1 MAELPFRHFQP
12 TLRRTGTVLKFQ
24 VNRDAFN
31 EAVSFVVRVLPQ
43 RIPMPILNGILIEA
57 DANALRLSV
66 FDYEVSAQVEIVAK
80 VENPGRVLV
89 SGRLLSEITSKLPNA
104 PIEVSQEGNKVL
116 VTCGASK
123 FTLLTMPVEEY
134 PNLPEIPDTS
144 ITVSG
149 DAFAKAIHQLTP
161 AVAKN
166 DHVMTLNGILFEV
179 EEKNISMLGTDRNRM
194 AVKEVPWAG
203 NKDLI
208 GYISV
213 VPLRTLIE
221 VSKTFGQQGDLTLS
235 INNDEARGL
244 IAFKANNR
252 TITSLLIK
260 GRYPDVKEHI
270 PNADIPEF
278 AIVNTQD
285 LIDSTRR
292 VGLVLENDVP
302 MKCDFQN
309 GKLILEAS
317 ENEVAQ
323 ASEEVPIELSGSD
336 KVIKLRP
343 RYVIDGLS
351 GVTTEFTKISFMN
364 NGNPNKP
371 SPVLISSHNP
381 KDEKDSDNFRYV
393 LQPHRL

>member
-1 MAELPFRHFQP
+1 M
-12 TLRRTGTVLKFQ
+12 KFQ

-80 VENPGRVLV
+80 VDAPGRVLV

-104 PIEVSQEGNKVL
+104 PIEVSLEGNKVQ

-123 FTLLTMPVEEY
+123 FSLLTMPVEEY
-134 PNLPEIPDTS
+134 PNLPEIPESS

-149 DAFAKAIHQLTP
+149 EEFSKAIQQLTP

-179 EEKNISMLGTDRNRM
+179 EEKTISMLGTDRNRM
-194 AVKEVPWAG
+194 AVKEVPWSG
-203 NKDLI
+203 KPGLV

-213 VPLRTLIE
+213 VPLRTLSE
-221 VSKTFGQQGDLTLS
+221 VAKTFGHQGELTLS

-260 GRYPDVKEHI
+260 GRYPDIKEHL
-270 PNADIPEF
+270 PKTDIPDF

-302 MKCDFQN
+302 MKCEFLS
-309 GKLILEAS
+309 GKLVLEAS

-323 ASEEVPIELSGSD
+323 ASEAVPIEMTGDD

-343 RYVIDGLS
+343 RYVIDGLT

-381 KDEKDSDNFRYV
+381 KDEKETDNFRYV

>member
-1 MAELPFRHFQP
+1 VAELPFKLFP
-12 TLRRTGTVLKFQ
+12 LTTRRTGTVLKFQ

-80 VENPGRVLV
+80 VDAPGRVLV

-104 PIEVSQEGNKVL
+104 PIEVSLEGNKVQ

-123 FTLLTMPVEEY
+123 FSLLTMPVEEY
-134 PNLPEIPDTS
+134 PNLPEIPETN

-149 DAFAKAIHQLTP
+149 EDFSKAIQQLTP

-194 AVKEVPWAG
+194 AVKEVPWSG
-203 NKDLI
+203 KPGLV

-213 VPLRTLIE
+213 VPLRTLSE
-221 VSKTFGQQGDLTLS
+221 VAKTFGHQGELTLS

-260 GRYPDVKEHI
+260 GRYPDIKEHL
-270 PNADIPEF
+270 PKTDIPDF

-302 MKCDFQN
+302 MKCEFLS
-309 GKLILEAS
+309 GKLVLEAS

-323 ASEEVPIELSGSD
+323 ASEAVPIEMTGDD

-343 RYVIDGLS
+343 RYVIDGLT

-381 KDEKDSDNFRYV
+381 KDEKETDNFRYV

>member
-1 MAELPFRHFQP
+1 M
-12 TLRRTGTVLKFQ
+12 KFQ

-80 VENPGRVLV
+80 VEQPGRVLV

-104 PIEVSQEGNKVL
+104 PIEVSLEGNKVQ
-116 VTCGASK
+116 VSCGASK
-123 FTLLTMPVEEY
+123 FALLTMPVEEN
-134 PNLPEIPDTS
+134 PNLPEIPATS

-149 DAFAKAIHQLTP
+149 EDFSKAVHQLNP

-194 AVKEVPWAG
+194 AVKEVPWNG
-203 NKDLI
+203 KNDLV

-213 VPLRTLIE
+213 VPLRTLNE
-221 VSKTFGQQGDLTLS
+221 VAKTFGHQGELTLS
-235 INNDEARGL
+235 INNDEAKGL
-244 IAFKANNR
+244 IAFKANSR

-260 GRYPDVKEHI
+260 GRYPDVKEHL
-270 PNADIPEF
+270 PKEATPEF

-292 VGLVLENDVP
+292 VGLVLENDVA
-302 MKCDFQN
+302 MVCDFQD
-309 GKLILEAS
+309 GKLVLEAS

-323 ASEEVPIELSGSD
+323 ASEAIAIELTGEP
-336 KVIKLRP
+336 KTIKLRP
-343 RYVIDGLS
+343 RYVIDGLA
-351 GVTTEFTKISFMN
+351 GVSTEFTKISFMN

-371 SPVLISSHNP
+371 SPVLISSHNA
-381 KDEKDSDNFRYV
+381 KDEKDADNFRYV

>member
-1 MAELPFRHFQP
+1 M
-12 TLRRTGTVLKFQ
+12 KFQ

-80 VENPGRVLV
+80 VDSPGRVLV

-104 PIEVSQEGNKVL
+104 PIEVSLDGNKVQ
-116 VTCGASK
+116 VTCGAAK

-134 PNLPEIPDTS
+134 PNLPEIPATS

-149 DAFAKAIHQLTP
+149 EEFSRAIQQLTP

-179 EEKNISMLGTDRNRM
+179 EAAKISLLGTDRNRM
-194 AVKEVPWAG
+194 AVKELAWTGTDALV
-203 NKDLI
+203 
-208 GYISV
+208 GYVSV
-213 VPLRTLIE
+213 VPLRTLTE
-221 VSKTFGQQGDLTLS
+221 VSKTFGHQGELKLS

-244 IAFKANNR
+244 IAFSANSR
-252 TITSLLIK
+252 TVTSLLIK
-260 GRYPDVKEHI
+260 GRYPDVKEHL
-270 PNADIPEF
+270 PKTDIPDF

-292 VGLVLENDVP
+292 VGLVLENDVA
-302 MKCDFQN
+302 MKCEFTN
-309 GKLILEAS
+309 GTLTLEAS

-323 ASEEVPIELSGSD
+323 ASESIPIELSGPD
-336 KVIKLRP
+336 KTIKLRP
-343 RYVIDGLS
+343 RYIIDGLL
-351 GVTTEFTKISFMN
+351 GVQSEFAKISFMN
-364 NGNPNKP
+364 NDNPNKP
-371 SPVLISSHNP
+371 SPILISSHNA
-381 KDEKDSDNFRYV
+381 KNDSETDNFRYV

>member
-1 MAELPFRHFQP
+1 
-12 TLRRTGTVLKFQ
+12 
-24 VNRDAFN
+24 
-31 EAVSFVVRVLPQ
+31 
-43 RIPMPILNGILIEA
+43 
-57 DANALRLSV
+57 
-66 FDYEVSAQVEIVAK
+66 
-80 VENPGRVLV
+80 
-89 SGRLLSEITSKLPNA
+89 
-104 PIEVSQEGNKVL
+104 
-116 VTCGASK
+116 
-123 FTLLTMPVEEY
+123 MPVEEY
-134 PNLPEIPDTS
+134 PNLPEIPETN

-149 DAFAKAIHQLTP
+149 EDFSKAIQQLTP

-179 EEKNISMLGTDRNRM
+179 EDKHISMLGTDRNRM
-194 AVKEVPWAG
+194 AVKEVAWSGKP
-203 NKDLI
+203 DLV

-213 VPLRTLIE
+213 VPLRTLSE
-221 VSKTFGQQGDLTLS
+221 VAKTFGHQGELTLS

-260 GRYPDVKEHI
+260 GRYPDVKEHL
-270 PNADIPEF
+270 PKADIPDF

-302 MKCDFQN
+302 MKCEFLS
-309 GKLILEAS
+309 GKLVLEAS

-323 ASEEVPIELSGSD
+323 ASEAVAIELTGDD

-343 RYVIDGLS
+343 RYVIDGLT

-381 KDEKDSDNFRYV
+381 KDEKDTDNFRYV

>member
-1 MAELPFRHFQP
+1 M
-12 TLRRTGTVLKFQ
+12 KFQ

-80 VENPGRVLV
+80 VEQPGRVLV

-104 PIEVSQEGNKVL
+104 PIEVSLEGNKVQ
-116 VTCGASK
+116 VSCGASK
-123 FTLLTMPVEEY
+123 FALLTMPVEEY
-134 PNLPEIPDTS
+134 PNLPDIPATS

-149 DAFAKAIHQLTP
+149 EEFSKAVHQLNP

-194 AVKEVPWAG
+194 AVKEVPWSG
-203 NKDLI
+203 KNDLV

-213 VPLRTLIE
+213 VPLRTLNE
-221 VSKTFGQQGDLTLS
+221 VAKTFGHQGELTLS
-235 INNDEARGL
+235 INNDEAKGL
-244 IAFKANNR
+244 IAFKANSR

-260 GRYPDVKEHI
+260 GRYPDVKEHL
-270 PNADIPEF
+270 PKEATPEF

-292 VGLVLENDVP
+292 VGLVLENDVA
-302 MKCDFQN
+302 MVCDFQN
-309 GKLILEAS
+309 GKLVLEAS

-323 ASEEVPIELSGSD
+323 ASEAVAIELTGEP
-336 KVIKLRP
+336 KTIKLRP
-343 RYVIDGLS
+343 RYVIDGLT
-351 GVTTEFTKISFMN
+351 GVSTEFTKISFMN

-371 SPVLISSHNP
+371 SPVLISSHNS
-381 KDEKDSDNFRYV
+381 KDDKESDNFRYV

>member
-1 MAELPFRHFQP
+1 VAELPFKLFP
-12 TLRRTGTVLKFQ
+12 LTTRRTGTVLKFQ

-80 VENPGRVLV
+80 VDAPGRVLV

-104 PIEVSQEGNKVL
+104 PIEVSLEGNKVQ

-123 FTLLTMPVEEY
+123 FSLLTMPVEEY
-134 PNLPEIPDTS
+134 PNLPEIPESS

-149 DAFAKAIHQLTP
+149 EEFSKAIQQLTP

-179 EEKNISMLGTDRNRM
+179 EEKTISMLGTDRNRM
-194 AVKEVPWAG
+194 AVKEVPWSG
-203 NKDLI
+203 KSGLV

-213 VPLRTLIE
+213 VPLRTLSE
-221 VSKTFGQQGDLTLS
+221 VAKTFGHQGELTLS

-260 GRYPDVKEHI
+260 GRYPDIKEHL
-270 PNADIPEF
+270 PKTDIPDF

-302 MKCDFQN
+302 MKCEFLS
-309 GKLILEAS
+309 GKLVLEAS

-323 ASEEVPIELSGSD
+323 ASEAVPIEMTGDD

-343 RYVIDGLS
+343 RYVIDGLT

-381 KDEKDSDNFRYV
+381 KDEKETDNFRYV

>member
-1 MAELPFRHFQP
+1 M
-12 TLRRTGTVLKFQ
+12 KFQ

-80 VENPGRVLV
+80 VDAPGRVLV

-104 PIEVSQEGNKVL
+104 PIEVSLEGNKVQ

-123 FTLLTMPVEEY
+123 FSLLTMPVEEY
-134 PNLPEIPDTS
+134 PNLPEIPESS

-149 DAFAKAIHQLTP
+149 EEFSKAIQQLTP

-179 EEKNISMLGTDRNRM
+179 EEKTISMLGTDRNRM
-194 AVKEVPWAG
+194 AVKEVPWSG
-203 NKDLI
+203 KPGLV

-213 VPLRTLIE
+213 VPLRTLSE
-221 VSKTFGQQGDLTLS
+221 VAKTFGHQGELTLS

-244 IAFKANNR
+244 IAFKAKNR

-260 GRYPDVKEHI
+260 GRYPDIKEHL
-270 PNADIPEF
+270 PKTDIPDF

-302 MKCDFQN
+302 MKCEFLS
-309 GKLILEAS
+309 GKLVLEAS

-323 ASEEVPIELSGSD
+323 ASEAVPIEMTGDD

-343 RYVIDGLS
+343 RYVIDGLT

-381 KDEKDSDNFRYV
+381 KDEKETDNFRYV

>member
-1 MAELPFRHFQP
+1 M
-12 TLRRTGTVLKFQ
+12 KFQ

-80 VENPGRVLV
+80 VDAPGRVLV

-104 PIEVSQEGNKVL
+104 PIEVSLEGNKVQ

-123 FTLLTMPVEEY
+123 FSLLTMPVEEY
-134 PNLPEIPDTS
+134 PNLPEIPETN

-149 DAFAKAIHQLTP
+149 EEFSKAIQQLTP

-179 EEKNISMLGTDRNRM
+179 EEKTISMLGTDRNRM
-194 AVKEVPWAG
+194 AVKEVPWSG
-203 NKDLI
+203 KPGLV

-213 VPLRTLIE
+213 VPLRTLSE
-221 VSKTFGQQGDLTLS
+221 VAKTFGHQGELTLS

-260 GRYPDVKEHI
+260 GRYPDIKEHL
-270 PNADIPEF
+270 PKTDIPDF
-278 AIVNTQD
+278 AVVNTQD

-302 MKCDFQN
+302 MKCEFLS
-309 GKLILEAS
+309 GKLVLEAS

-323 ASEEVPIELSGSD
+323 ASEAVPIEMTGDD

-343 RYVIDGLS
+343 RYVIDGLT

-381 KDEKDSDNFRYV
+381 KDEKETDNFRYV

>member
-1 MAELPFRHFQP
+1 
-12 TLRRTGTVLKFQ
+12 
-24 VNRDAFN
+24 
-31 EAVSFVVRVLPQ
+31 
-43 RIPMPILNGILIEA
+43 
-57 DANALRLSV
+57 
-66 FDYEVSAQVEIVAK
+66 
-80 VENPGRVLV
+80 
-89 SGRLLSEITSKLPNA
+89 
-104 PIEVSQEGNKVL
+104 
-116 VTCGASK
+116 
-123 FTLLTMPVEEY
+123 MPVEEY
-134 PNLPEIPDTS
+134 PNLPEIPETN

-149 DAFAKAIHQLTP
+149 EDFAKAIQQLTP

-179 EEKNISMLGTDRNRM
+179 EEKAISMLGTDRNRM
-194 AVKEVPWAG
+194 AVKEVPWSG
-203 NKDLI
+203 KPDLV

-213 VPLRTLIE
+213 VPLRTLSE
-221 VSKTFGQQGDLTLS
+221 VAKTFGHQGELTLS

-260 GRYPDVKEHI
+260 GRYPDVKEHL
-270 PNADIPEF
+270 PKSDIPDF

-302 MKCDFQN
+302 MKCEFLS
-309 GKLILEAS
+309 GKLVLEAS

-323 ASEEVPIELSGSD
+323 ASEAVAIELTGDD

-351 GVTTEFTKISFMN
+351 GVTSEFTKISFMN

-381 KDEKDSDNFRYV
+381 KDEKDTDNFRYV

>member
-1 MAELPFRHFQP
+1 M
-12 TLRRTGTVLKFQ
+12 KFQ

-57 DANALRLSV
+57 DENALRLSV

-80 VENPGRVLV
+80 VDVPGRVLV

-104 PIEVSQEGNKVL
+104 PIEVSLEGNKVQ
-116 VTCGASK
+116 VACGASK
-123 FTLLTMPVEEY
+123 FALLTMPVEEY
-134 PNLPEIPDTS
+134 PNLPEIPATS
-144 ITVSG
+144 ITVAG
-149 DAFAKAIHQLTP
+149 EEFAKAVHQITP

-179 EEKNISMLGTDRNRM
+179 EAKVVSMLGTDRNRI
-194 AVKEVPWAG
+194 AVQEVSWSG
-203 NKDLI
+203 KGDLV
-208 GYISV
+208 GYSSV
-213 VPLRTLIE
+213 VPLRTLSE
-221 VSKTFGQQGDLTLS
+221 VAKTFGHQGELTLA

-260 GRYPDVKEHI
+260 GKYPDVKQLL
-270 PNADIPEF
+270 PNEAIPEF

-302 MKCDFQN
+302 MKCEFQD

-323 ASEEVPIELSGSD
+323 ASESVPVELAGEA
-336 KVIKLRP
+336 KIIKLRP

-351 GVTTEFTKISFMN
+351 GVHTEFTKIAFMN

-371 SPVLISSHNP
+371 SPVLISSHNA
-381 KDEKDSDNFRYV
+381 KDEKDTDNFRYV

>member
-1 MAELPFRHFQP
+1 VAELPFKLFP
-12 TLRRTGTVLKFQ
+12 LTTRRTGTVLKFQ

-80 VENPGRVLV
+80 VDAPGRVLV

-104 PIEVSQEGNKVL
+104 PIEVSLEGNKVQ

-123 FTLLTMPVEEY
+123 FSLLTMPVEEY
-134 PNLPEIPDTS
+134 PNLPEIPESS

-149 DAFAKAIHQLTP
+149 EEFSKAIQQLTP

-179 EEKNISMLGTDRNRM
+179 EEKTISMLGTDRNRM
-194 AVKEVPWAG
+194 AVKEVPWSG
-203 NKDLI
+203 KPGLV

-213 VPLRTLIE
+213 VPLRTLSE
-221 VSKTFGQQGDLTLS
+221 VAKTFGHQGELTLS

-244 IAFKANNR
+244 IAFKAKNR

-260 GRYPDVKEHI
+260 GRYPDIKEHL
-270 PNADIPEF
+270 PKTDIPDF

-302 MKCDFQN
+302 MKCEFLS
-309 GKLILEAS
+309 GKLVLEAS

-323 ASEEVPIELSGSD
+323 ASEAVPIEMTGDD

-343 RYVIDGLS
+343 RYVIDGLT

-381 KDEKDSDNFRYV
+381 KDEKETDNFRYV